1 MKYLIDLKNDLL
13 AQFDELTGD
22 KTYLQIVNGN
32 MPFNTQTVS
41 YIARFVLVDCRLA
54 EPFTVL
60 AFIRQWF
67 STRGRTIPDLNFDC
81 DVIDLE
87 SYDLQI
93 DIGLT
98 DKLAFLPN
106 GGVNICPE
114 PVWSDEAGTF
124 ISSAILAGDLVD
136 DLTGSQ
142 P

>member
-13 AQFDELTGD
+13 AHFDELTGD

-32 MPFNTQTVS
+32 MPSNTQTVS

-54 EPFTVL
+54 EPFAVL

-67 STRGRTIPDLNFDC
+67 ETRGRTIPDLNFDC

-93 DIGLT
+93 DIGLN
-98 DKLAFLPN
+98 DKLTFTPD
-106 GGVNICPE
+106 GVNVCPE
-114 PVWSDEAGTF
+114 LVWSDTAGTF